1 MSNISRSNVQKQ
13 ALCSLKERP
22 LWLYVGNEGQQLMWV
37 RQKEFAKK
45 SLGMRKTHIQPAPPE
60 KNFKKDMVF
69 ELGLKESSSL
79 RLVEKERGYSRQK
92 ESRP

>member
-22 LWLYVGNEGQQLMWV
+22 LWSSMWGMRV
-37 RQKEFAKK
+37 SNSCGSDRKSLQKK
-45 SLGMRKTHIQPAPPE
+45 SSLWDKKDHIQPAPPE

-69 ELGLKESSSL
+69 ELELK
-79 RLVEKERGYSRQK
+79 RAQV
-92 ESRP
+92 